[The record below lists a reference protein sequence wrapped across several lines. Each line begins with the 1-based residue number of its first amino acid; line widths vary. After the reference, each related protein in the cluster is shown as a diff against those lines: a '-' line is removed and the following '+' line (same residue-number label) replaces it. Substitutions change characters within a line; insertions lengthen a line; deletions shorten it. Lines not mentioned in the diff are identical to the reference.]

1 MHISDMLGQYNRN
14 ISSGTEELKAASGMQ
29 KVVST
34 LEELSSGSVFEG
46 TVSSVKN
53 GKVTLALSDG
63 QTITARL
70 SGKVP
75 LSQGTPMFFQVKS
88 NDGATIE
95 IKPYT
100 GAGNGRC
107 HDERADA
114 N

>member
-63 QTITARL
+63 QTQQDCLEKCRFRRERRC
-70 SGKVP
+70 
-75 LSQGTPMFFQVKS
+75 FF
-88 NDGATIE
+88 
-95 IKPYT
+95 
-100 GAGNGRC
+100 R
-107 HDERADA
+107 
-114 N
+114 

>member
-53 GKVTLALSDG
+53 GKVD
-63 QTITARL
+63 RR
-70 SGKVP
+70 
-75 LSQGTPMFFQVKS
+75 SQQDCLEKCRFRRERRCFF
-88 NDGATIE
+88 
-95 IKPYT
+95 
-100 GAGNGRC
+100 R
-107 HDERADA
+107 
-114 N
+114 

>member
-53 GKVTLALSDG
+53 AAVNLHYQKYGKKAAKAVSLL
-63 QTITARL
+63 
-70 SGKVP
+70 
-75 LSQGTPMFFQVKS
+75 PM
-88 NDGATIE
+88 
-95 IKPYT
+95 
-100 GAGNGRC
+100 RC
-107 HDERADA
+107 WMYWNTKRAILHRFMQM
-114 N
+114 NCH

>member
-75 LSQGTPMFFQVKS
+75 LSQGTPMFFQVKG
-88 NDGATIE
+88 NDGATME
-95 IKPYT
+95 IKT
-100 GAGNGRC
+100 
-107 HDERADA
+107 
-114 N
+114 

>member
-34 LEELSSGSVFEG
+34 MEELSSGSVFEG

-63 QTITARL
+63 QT
-70 SGKVP
+70 
-75 LSQGTPMFFQVKS
+75 SQQDCPEKCRSHRGL
-88 NDGATIE
+88 
-95 IKPYT
+95 
-100 GAGNGRC
+100 RC
-107 HDERADA
+107 SFR
-114 N
+114 

>member
-75 LSQGTPMFFQVKS
+75 LSQGTPMFFQVKAMTVRPLKS
-88 NDGATIE
+88 NRTQALAVEE
-95 IKPYT
+95 IQFLPM
-100 GAGNGRC
+100 
-107 HDERADA
+107 H
-114 N
+114 

>member
-53 GKVTLALSDG
+53 GKVTLALTDDHSKIVWKSAAFAGNADVF
-63 QTITARL
+63 
-70 SGKVP
+70 SGKK
-75 LSQGTPMFFQVKS
+75 Q
-88 NDGATIE
+88 
-95 IKPYT
+95 
-100 GAGNGRC
+100 
-107 HDERADA
+107 
-114 N
+114 

>member
-53 GKVTLALSDG
+53 GKVTLALRDRKS
-63 QTITARL
+63 TRL
-70 SGKVP
+70 NSSHSV
-75 LSQGTPMFFQVKS
+75 
-88 NDGATIE
+88 
-95 IKPYT
+95 
-100 GAGNGRC
+100 
-107 HDERADA
+107 
-114 N
+114 

>member
-53 GKVTLALSDG
+53 GKVTLALSDDRPSQQDCRKSAALTG
-63 QTITARL
+63 DSDVF
-70 SGKVP
+70 SGKK
-75 LSQGTPMFFQVKS
+75 QRWC
-88 NDGATIE
+88 D
-95 IKPYT
+95 
-100 GAGNGRC
+100 
-107 HDERADA
+107 D
-114 N
+114 

>member
-63 QTITARL
+63 QTL
-70 SGKVP
+70 SLIHISEP
-75 LSQGTPMFFQVKS
+75 TRP
-88 NDGATIE
+88 
-95 IKPYT
+95 
-100 GAGNGRC
+100 
-107 HDERADA
+107 
-114 N
+114 

>member
-63 QTITARL
+63 QTQDCLEKCRFRRERRC
-70 SGKVP
+70 
-75 LSQGTPMFFQVKS
+75 FF
-88 NDGATIE
+88 
-95 IKPYT
+95 
-100 GAGNGRC
+100 R
-107 HDERADA
+107 
-114 N
+114 